1 MDAAERP
8 RVCMRCSTTEAAGS
22 DDHSPAGEAAIRAY
36 LRLVAEALAATA
48 GPATRDR
55 ASRNSPARCP
65 RGSTRRGRSWTPSSS
80 SWRTRPRT
88 SSICSSA
95 SAQASNDP
103 SVREVT
109 RRRLRVQAWTR
120 VFLRRVGEAAGD
132 DGVAGASLEWMAARQ
147 DDLAS
152 LIFAMDRRAKE
163 GEIARRGAEAV
174 DAPDVVNRIGQ
185 AAMLQA
191 HMRFL
196 VEAIAATLPRRTG

>member
-1 MDAAERP
+1 MQQNGP
-8 RVCMRCSTTEAAGS
+8 RLHALLDEEAAGS

-48 GPATRDR
+48 GPATRSGFEELAGSMPAPLD
-55 ASRNSPARCP
+55 ASRDELDAELELLADAAAHELDLQF
-65 RGSTRRGRSWTPSSS
+65 G
-80 SWRTRPRT
+80 
-88 SSICSSA
+88 A
-95 SAQASNDP
+95 AQASNDP